1 MGAPRVDESTH
12 TFKKKNDQ
20 QEQVNPRSRGA
31 RFRARPSEKKRP
43 CTLFFLRVK
52 FLTRE
57 HVRKSSIF
65 VAPTTSKA
73 ASCVTVFNVTF
84 RGQGRI
90 RSGRIHRT
98 FGPACRCPCSSSAL
112 IAPIPQ
118 QQDPIVTN
126 QGHLAAS
133 RYFCTLVCHWH
144 RLDFWI
150 PCKWP
155 GRLCVIKT

>member
-20 QEQVNPRSRGA
+20 QEQVNPRSRSRGA

-57 HVRKSSIF
+57 HVRKSSSF
-65 VAPTTSKA
+65 VVSTTSKA

-133 RYFCTLVCHWH
+133 RGLALITASS
-144 RLDFWI
+144 LDDLSD
-150 PCKWP
+150 CY
-155 GRLCVIKT
+155 C